1 MNHHDPLVVFLLLT
15 IIMLIAEI
23 ARIAREIE
31 EHGGQITAEELHS
44 AAQRICRDVRDYL
57 QGKN

>member
-1 MNHHDPLVVFLLLT
+1 MNHHDTLIVFLLLT
-15 IIMLIAEI
+15 IILLIAEI

-31 EHGGQITAEELHS
+31 EHGGQITVEELRL

>member
-1 MNHHDPLVVFLLLT
+1 MNHHDTLIVFLLLT
-15 IIMLIAEI
+15 IILLIADI

-31 EHGGQITAEELHS
+31 EHGGQITVEELHL